1 MEEKERKR
9 LRRKQLLYI
18 NAIMIS
24 IVGLSLIILNLI
36 SDKAFFFILAV
47 LLLVTAILERWKYKT
62 GRYAW
67 TSDMRK
73 LALYEK
79 KVMKE
84 DSFEKER
91 QSQYWSRFLIA
102 PMIFIQAFAADN
114 SRTLIDHSGFLWI
127 LTAIVVILIPMLN
140 VGVVIRA
147 KKVDEGN
154 GYYEEI
160 KQISW
165 MTALLFL
172 VLVVL
177 YVLIMAFVFNL

>member
-1 MEEKERKR
+1 MKEQERKR

-24 IVGLSLIILNLI
+24 IVGLSLIILNFL
-36 SDKAFFFILAV
+36 SDKTFFLLFAA
-47 LLLVTAILERWKYKT
+47 LLLITGIVERWKYKT

-73 LALYEK
+73 LALYEE

-84 DSFEKER
+84 RSFEKER

-102 PMIFIQAFAADN
+102 PMIFLQGFAADSN
-114 SRTLIDHSGFLWI
+114 RTLIDHSGFLWI

-140 VGVVIRA
+140 VGLIMRA
-147 KKVDEGN
+147 KKIDEGR

-160 KQISW
+160 KQTSW

-177 YVLIMAFVFNL
+177 YALIMAFVFNL